1 MKNLNEDNNVAGVLV
16 VARKGADSMKE
27 SSMVHILRQIF
38 IHTVGEIIEKEVHIY
53 QDRLK
58 TSCLK
63 LEAGFIKVHLLSN
76 EEHTKGWP

>member
-1 MKNLNEDNNVAGVLV
+1 
-16 VARKGADSMKE
+16 MKE

-58 TSCLK
+58 TSGLK
-63 LEAGFIKVHLLSN
+63 LETGFIKVRLLSHEEV
-76 EEHTKGWP
+76 EEHTKGWLILYSFCVRR